1 MRTHPSDR
9 RWSSVFTVERARPE
23 GIRSRPNAWWLA
35 VGTVC
40 FGAFMGQLDASIV
53 TLTYGSLRTEFDTS
67 LAAVEW
73 VSLAYL
79 LTLVAL
85 LVPAGRLSDAHG
97 RKLLYLYGFA
107 VFTLASAACGLAP
120 TLGTLVLFR
129 VVQAAG
135 AAMMQANS
143 VALVTTS
150 APRERMRSALGVQA
164 AAQALGLALGPTVG
178 GALVSTLGWRW
189 VFWVNVPVGVVAV
202 VGGHYLLPR
211 TRARTSVA
219 RFDWSGLG
227 LLVVATTGALMGV
240 SAASGLAVPGW
251 GVAVLFTVSAGAGWG
266 FVRRQR
272 RAAAPLLDLNLLGT
286 PAVAFGLV
294 GALSGY
300 LVLFGPLMLVPV
312 VLTAQGSSALTAG
325 LALTALPAGFAL
337 AATAGDRLL
346 PRGLTDRG
354 RCLIGAGA
362 FTLAVAALLVVPLTI
377 GALVPV
383 LALAGL
389 GLGIFTPAN
398 NAMIMGAIPAR
409 SSGTGGGLVNMTR
422 GLGTALGVALV
433 TLALHL
439 VGGGVQAGARWA
451 AAVLVAA
458 SAVAVVAAL
467 AEPEPGSQDPTAH
480 AVMINAEG
488 ARRWPGIRPTGCGT
502 LGSLL
507 RTRPSR
513 HWRWQGRSRFRR
525 AGWPPLPA
533 CGQCWRFVRAGW

>member
-1 MRTHPSDR
+1 MATDMRPHPPRR
-9 RWSSVFTVERARPE
+9 RWTTVLTAERPRPE

-53 TLTYGSLRTEFDTS
+53 TLTYGSLGAEFHAS

-79 LTLVAL
+79 LALVAL
-85 LVPAGRLSDAHG
+85 LVPAGRLADAHG

-120 TLGTLVLFR
+120 SLAALVAFR

-189 VFWVNVPVGVVAV
+189 VFWVNVPVGVVAL

-211 TRARTSVA
+211 TRARTRVA
-219 RFDWSGLG
+219 RFDWAGLG
-227 LLVVATTGALMGV
+227 LLAAATTAALMGV
-240 SAASGLAVPGW
+240 SAASGAAVPGW
-251 GVAVLFTVSAGAGWG
+251 AVALLFVVAAGAGRA

-272 RAAAPLLDLNLLGT
+272 AAAEPLLDLALLRLRT
-286 PAVAFGLV
+286 VAFGLV

-300 LVLFGPLMLVPV
+300 LVLFGPLVLVPV
-312 VLTAQGSSALTAG
+312 VLTARGASELTAG
-325 LALTALPAGFAL
+325 LVLTALPAGFAL
-337 AATAGDRLL
+337 AATGGDRLL
-346 PRGLTDRG
+346 PRGLPDRG
-354 RCLIGAGA
+354 RCLAGAGV
-362 FTLAVAALLVVPLTI
+362 FTAATAALSAVPPTAAWL
-377 GALVPV
+377 APV
-383 LALAGL
+383 LALTGL
-389 GLGIFTPAN
+389 GLGTFTPAN

-409 SSGTGGGLVNMTR
+409 ASGTGGGLVNMTR

-439 VGGGVQAGARWA
+439 AGGDTGPAGARWA
-451 AAVLVAA
+451 AVVLVAA
-458 SAVAVVAAL
+458 SVVAVASAWLSPRGEVGV
-467 AEPEPGSQDPTAH
+467 S
-480 AVMINAEG
+480 
-488 ARRWPGIRPTGCGT
+488 RR
-502 LGSLL
+502 
-507 RTRPSR
+507 
-513 HWRWQGRSRFRR
+513 
-525 AGWPPLPA
+525 
-533 CGQCWRFVRAGW
+533 